1 MSELE
6 AQGKLLEGLQK
17 RLDEGSGAV
26 NVDAVLTHSHKHI
39 NVTVAELKAAAR
51 SNPGHTHADVY
62 LKAVEGY
69 TDDRTV
75 DVAEVDLQA
84 LMQNREVVHTRTT
97 EGAGNT
103 KSVVVRKELGGIC
116 ATETA

>member
-17 RLDEGSGAV
+17 RMDEGSDAV
-26 NVDAVLTHSHKHI
+26 TVDAVLTHNHKHI
-39 NVTVAELKAAAR
+39 NVTVAELKAAAA
-51 SNPGHTHADVY
+51 SNPEHSHADVY
-62 LKAVEGY
+62 LKSVEGFQ
-69 TDDRTV
+69 DDRTI

-84 LMQNREVVHTRTT
+84 LLQNREVVHTRTL
-97 EGAGNT
+97 EGAGSA
-103 KSVVVRKELGGIC
+103 KSIVVRKELGGIC